1 MKQTLKISMILTI
14 CVMLSI
20 AGNKRDK
27 ESVDASFIIGQK
39 TSAPAS
45 AAAASSPW
53 LPLNYNNVNS
63 QYRLVDY
70 NNGALLF
77 SGANV
82 VAPLVGNY
90 RGYVSK
96 DSGKSWTKFSMPIR
110 QSTATS
116 TSMRYSRVTAANE
129 STFVLGDYYGFIM
142 RTTNGGVKWD
152 TVGQKPYDAAGFY
165 NDIKFVSSSV
175 AIAMGDK
182 VDSVVFFNRSTDGGL
197 TWNRVSVPSDSVSQL
212 FDYGNGGTGI
222 IANFGN
228 NVWVSTYDADAG
240 GVNHP
245 GIYKSTDL
253 GATWTLQRPL
263 NLETPK
269 RYFFRN
275 LSFSSAT
282 VGYAVSG
289 GTGLTGRLHKTTDG
303 GATWS
308 DSINIEVGV
317 DRLNQ
322 QVIGVNAIAGTNN
335 VIAVGFSAATGSKS
349 WMSTDAGATWTT
361 MVTPGNTTTN
371 LNSAYFFTSTKGFA
385 VGQRAVLAYTPSVE
399 VTFNVNTSSIP
410 DTLKATSTVQMR
422 GDGGASGGILD
433 WNGASSVRFA
443 NIGGDYW
450 QAKVRF
456 APGADFPYK
465 LYTHAQAN
473 VGAGHP
479 GEHNGWENDINTHG
493 NGNRRMVVGQNDTT
507 ISIQFV
513 NGSTAQQDQFWRPY
527 TESDSLEVTF
537 RVNMQN
543 QEDFNPLTQGVG
555 VNGSFQGWGTPST
568 FKLKREAN
576 HGNGGS
582 VAYTGPNFWSG
593 TFKLP
598 LKKANTDTLSAPL
611 SYAYKFVQFNN
622 ATPNDYKWESVSD
635 RTFQIKKG
643 SQDTTLYWKWWDD
656 VGVKPPAGTDTAIV
670 RFSVDMSKAIS
681 TNGYT
686 VGDTVQVRYGFASS
700 AALVGT
706 KNLVKVGLSN
716 VFAATDSSIKGVQ
729 IKADGTGKPLVY
741 QYYIVKN
748 GQDFRESYYNFG
760 YTGSDV
766 TLAERRL
773 LPLTA
778 KSNAGVDTSK
788 DQTKANRWPFFRNT
802 RKLTQN
808 VDVKFTVNL
817 APAFWQVAKGDT
829 LFGIQNTVNV
839 TNKDSVYK
847 WGVAINGPAAGG
859 WNAWGQS
866 LIDDAA
872 RRMVDDGTNG
882 DAVAGD
888 HIYTKVIK
896 FYKDSLNNVVG
907 QEFKFG
913 IKGGDNE
920 GGKGGFGN
928 NHIENINDAAA
939 TATIHSQFG
948 SINPL
953 YYNQWNFAT
962 ETKSVKQIDGATPTQ
977 FELTQNYPNPF
988 NPSTVINYSIPVNG
1002 MVSLKVFNV
1011 LGQEVATLVNEMQTV
1026 GNYKATFNATSL
1038 SSGVYFYKIEA
1049 GNFTSVKKMM
1059 FLK

>member
-1 MKQTLKISMILTI
+1 MKYALKVVLLSCVALGILAAANPARQEKLREEREARK
-14 CVMLSI
+14 VMST
-20 AGNKRDK
+20 N
-27 ESVDASFIIGQK
+27 
-39 TSAPAS
+39 APAS
-45 AAAASSPW
+45 AMAPSSDWTPVNVAGLSGLTVLAIDYKANGVVWANGWVGSQDYTFYSKDGGASWSKTAMP
-53 LPLNYNNVNS
+53 PTSN
-63 QYRLVDY
+63 
-70 NNGALLF
+70 A
-77 SGANV
+77 
-82 VAPLVGNY
+82 
-90 RGYVSK
+90 GYVNIAAFN
-96 DSGKSWTKFSMPIR
+96 D
-110 QSTATS
+110 STA
-116 TSMRYSRVTAANE
+116 VIANYDGII
-129 STFVLGDYYGFIM
+129 F
-142 RTTNGGVKWD
+142 RTENRGAKWD
-152 TVGQKPYDAAGFY
+152 TVYKYSNVDTAYFDGVKAVDGTTAYAIGDADWFGMHLVKTTDAGKTWSRITTIPAEVKGVVKTF
-165 NDIKFVSSSV
+165 SSSAYGKSID
-175 AIAMGDK
+175 AIGNTIWATYYQATAA
-182 VDSVVFFNRSTDGGL
+182 NRVGLPLIKSTDGGV
-197 TWNRVSVPSDSVSQL
+197 TWTHHVSKV
-212 FDYGNGGTGI
+212 
-222 IANFGN
+222 
-228 NVWVSTYDADAG
+228 ADAVG
-240 GVNHP
+240 NVNYYFRSITFKDANNGWGV
-245 GIYKSTDL
+245 GR
-253 GATWTLQRPL
+253 Q
-263 NLETPK
+263 
-269 RYFFRN
+269 
-275 LSFSSAT
+275 
-282 VGYAVSG
+282 SG
-289 GTGLTGRLHKTTDG
+289 TQGNPFHKTTDG

-308 DSINIEVGV
+308 DSIAIVPGAILATTKVRTVNLIGGSTNLMAVGTS
-317 DRLNQ
+317 
-322 QVIGVNAIAGTNN
+322 GAKAGTWLSTD
-335 VIAVGFSAATGSKS
+335 GGTSFSALVTPSTTSEFRGAGGYDLTHILVGGTGSTGMFKKQ
-349 WMSTDAGATWTT
+349 G
-361 MVTPGNTTTN
+361 
-371 LNSAYFFTSTKGFA
+371 
-385 VGQRAVLAYTPSVE
+385 SVE
-399 VTFNVNTSSIP
+399 VTFIVNTSSVP
-410 DTLKATSTVQMR
+410 DTLKSTSTVQMR
-422 GDGGASGGILD
+422 GDGGASGGLLD
-433 WNGASSVRFA
+433 WNGASTVRFT

-450 QAKVRF
+450 QAKARF

-479 GEHNGWENDINTHG
+479 GEHNGWENDINSYG
-493 NGNRRMVVGQNDTT
+493 NGNRKMVVGQNDTT
-507 ISIQFV
+507 IALQFV
-513 NGSTAQQDQFWRPY
+513 NGSTAQQAHFWRPY
-527 TESDSLEVTF
+527 VESDSLEVTF

-543 QEDFNPLTQGVG
+543 QEDFNPVTQSVG
-555 VNGSFQGWGTPST
+555 VRGSFNGWGPGFT
-568 FKLKREAN
+568 LKREAN

-598 LKKANTDTLSAPL
+598 LKKANTDTITVPIGHAF
-611 SYAYKFVQFNN
+611 KFVQINN
-622 ATPNDYKWESVSD
+622 ATPNDVVKWEGVSD
-635 RTFQIKKG
+635 RPFTIKRG
-643 SQDTTLYWKWWDD
+643 SADTTLYWKWWDD
-656 VGVKPPAGTDTAIV
+656 IGVKPPAGTDTAIV
-670 RFSVDMSKAIS
+670 KFQVDMSRAIS

-686 VGDTVQVRYGFASS
+686 IGDTVQVRYGFASS
-700 AALVGT
+700 ASLVGT
-706 KNLVKVGLSN
+706 KNLVKSAFSN
-716 VFAATDSSIKGVQ
+716 VYSATDSSIRGVN

-748 GQDFRESYYNFG
+748 GVDFRESYYNFG
-760 YTGSDV
+760 FTGSDV

-778 KSNAGVDTSK
+778 KSNSAVDTTK

-839 TNKDSVYK
+839 TSKDSVYK

-866 LIDDAA
+866 LIDDTT
-872 RRMVDDGTNG
+872 RFMYDNGTHG

-888 HIYTKVIK
+888 RIYTRQIK

-939 TATIHSQFG
+939 TATIASQFG

-953 YYNQWNFAT
+953 YYNQWNYAL
-962 ETKSVKQIDGATPTQ
+962 ETKSVKQVDGAAPTQ

-1026 GNYKATFNATSL
+1026 GNYKATFNANSL